1 MVEDSERLRYPDLI
15 VWGWDSGHSDVIG
28 TSYILHLRAEFA
40 RHKHNDR
47 GVAAWS
53 AVCEVSPIPEDPI
66 PASGITGN
74 AAYATADSGVALTG
88 FVTHHR
94 DLMGENPRR
103 SNDPRRG
110 RPDHAEGTGQAR
122 RVSCEDAC
130 VDGSRRPPTLRCPAV
145 GRRTSRPW

>member
-1 MVEDSERLRYPDLI
+1 MVEDSERLGYPDRNGC
-15 VWGWDSGHSDVIG
+15 GWDSGHSDVIE
-28 TSYILHLRAEFA
+28 TSYSSHLRAELV
-40 RHKHNDR
+40 RQEHNGR
-47 GVAAWS
+47 GVAARI

-94 DLMGENPRR
+94 DLMGENLRR

-122 RVSCEDAC
+122 RVSCEDAG
-130 VDGSRRPPTLRCPAV
+130 VGGSRRPPTLRCPAV